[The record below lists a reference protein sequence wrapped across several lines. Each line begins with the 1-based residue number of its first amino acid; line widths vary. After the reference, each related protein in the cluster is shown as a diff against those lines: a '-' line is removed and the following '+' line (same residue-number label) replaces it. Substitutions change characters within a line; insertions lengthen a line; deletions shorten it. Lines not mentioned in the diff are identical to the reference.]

1 MLEIALK
8 ISVLISVYVA
18 GVIGTMVLLARDDT
32 NQDDAVTD
40 TGWALTWPLSMPLWL
55 LVHLFKSLV
64 ALCERIR
71 KDLGGD
77 KVDLD
82 DDDWPIP
89 NLAAAT
95 KMGDAMLR
103 VVTDQ
108 NRDIRE
114 LCVSPQIF
122 TVLRMRSDFDSA
134 PAYTPIAMRGQIRF
148 CGIPVRVNNTLTG
161 WCFYWKEKGA

>member
-8 ISVLISVYVA
+8 ISGLISVYVA
-18 GVIGTMVLLARDDT
+18 GVIGTMVLLARGDT

-40 TGWALTWPLSMPLWL
+40 TGWALTWPLSIPFL
-55 LVHLFKSLV
+55 LLAQLFGALV
-64 ALCERIR
+64 SLCERIR
-71 KDLGGD
+71 KDLRTD
-77 KVDLD
+77 SEDLD
-82 DDDWPIP
+82 DADWPIP

-95 KMGDAMLR
+95 KMGDAMHR
-103 VVTDQ
+103 VVADQ

-114 LCVSPQIF
+114 LCVSPKIF

-134 PAYTPIAMRGQIRF
+134 PAYTPISMRGQIRF
-148 CGIPVRVNNTLTG
+148 CGIPVRVDNTLTG